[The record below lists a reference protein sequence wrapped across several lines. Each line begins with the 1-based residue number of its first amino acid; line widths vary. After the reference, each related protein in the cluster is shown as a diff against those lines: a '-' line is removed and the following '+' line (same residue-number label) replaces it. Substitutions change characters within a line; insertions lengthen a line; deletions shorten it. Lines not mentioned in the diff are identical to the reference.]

1 MISHLKRR
9 FGIFAALAVLT
20 SVCAA
25 VSVVTVSPVSAAPA
39 TTAITAL
46 TIDDVADY
54 SACPA
59 SASIPSAG
67 FTDTTDS
74 AVDCLA
80 YYGITLG
87 TTATTYEPTASVSR
101 WQMALYITRAHT
113 EAGGTLGTGAD
124 QGFTDISG
132 KSAEIQTAINQ
143 IKQLGV
149 TVGKTATTFAPDD
162 NVTREEMA
170 LFIERWLE
178 TTTAGPGGTSEADAD
193 VALAAAS
200 VTYINNDCGSGAS
213 TAMTCSGLYNYSDI
227 DSGSVTVEGSLA
239 IKELFTMGIH
249 DGVSATTFSPSS
261 DMTRA
266 AMATFMTAALAHTN
280 LRPEGLHVQAAA
292 ASAIGNNS
300 SALHVSYRDASFDP
314 IVAAPIDMFYWTDT
328 LGNEGQGPWTSTG
341 LCNASYITT
350 EASSLTECYIDT
362 GDPKTND
369 SGNIAPANASATA
382 VSYLYAGGQTHYAW
396 TDAVATTFDNDTK
409 GSGNKFASVVV
420 SSSPAADELSCSHDA
435 GANALVST
443 AVHTTHFAAVT
454 TVTCQFYSGAAQTA
468 LGIAVPE
475 SGKYA
480 TLTNTRTFTQDSSTL
495 QTGDVTESNSTIAV
509 SSATGAFSW
518 TITGPTDTT
527 GNDSYTD
534 VIQIT
539 RSTGG
544 AGIGNAVTAG
554 YSGHMAEGAC
564 GAAGASDAAICFGII
579 YDDDAAAGNSVGMT
593 QATSSAVA
601 STSGV
606 TRSNTATVY
615 DQYGDTMSGIVVTF
629 TSASELTGGL
639 HCTAA
644 AQAVCTTI
652 DAHGLSAG
660 DLLDV
665 AHAGSFTC
673 LVHCGAGGATAPTAG
688 THYFCVGTVLTTTT
702 FNLQANDCSTA
713 LAANGAAASV
723 AATPLKLTTRS
734 FAHTLNTRTT
744 GSAGTATFSWVDT
757 EGTSG
762 EDTVTATSSAADTAT
777 AEFWRLTTSAD
788 FISTTTT
795 AATIAD
801 GLTCAYLVEFD
812 PVGQD
817 YILKIGSG
825 ADISG
830 IVKHVYKQY
839 TYDSNDSFA
848 DDGDVA
854 ANAPGK
860 YGEPVTMAAWV
871 TDMATLLATSAAAG
885 ADGVCDDVTHVDMSA
900 TPVASVQRHTNSN

>member
-200 VTYINNDCGSGAS
+200 VTYINNDCDSGAS
-213 TAMTCSGLYNYSDI
+213 TAMTCSGLYNYTDI

-249 DGVSATTFSPSS
+249 DGASATTFSPAS

-280 LRPEGLHVQAAA
+280 LRPEGLHVQASA
-292 ASAIGNNS
+292 ASAVGNNS
-300 SALHVSYRDASFDP
+300 ATLHVSYRDASFDP

-328 LGNEGQGPWTSTG
+328 LGAEGQGSWTSTG

-362 GDPKTND
+362 GDPKTDD

-420 SSSPAADELSCSHDA
+420 SSSPAADELSCSHDVN
-435 GANALVST
+435 ANALAAT
-443 AVHTTHFAAVT
+443 AVHTTHFDAVT
-454 TVTCQFYSGAAQTA
+454 TVTCQFYSGATQAA

-480 TLTNTRTFTQDSSTL
+480 TLTNVRTFTQDSSTL
-495 QTGDVTESNSTIAV
+495 QSGDVTESYSTIAV

-518 TITGPTDTT
+518 TITGPSDTT

-544 AGIGNAVTAG
+544 AGIGNATTAS

-564 GAAGASDAAICFGII
+564 GAAGASDASICFGII

-593 QATSSAVA
+593 QATSSALA
-601 STSGV
+601 SSTGI
-606 TRSNTATVY
+606 TRTNTATAY
-615 DQYGDTMSGIVVTF
+615 DQYGDPTAGIAITF
-629 TSASELTGGL
+629 TSASSLPEALVCDTHNTATCTSLT
-639 HCTAA
+639 
-644 AQAVCTTI
+644 
-652 DAHGLSAG
+652 AHGLTEG
-660 DLLDV
+660 DLLTVTTPLGLFAQEVGGVV
-665 AHAGSFTC
+665 AA
-673 LVHCGAGGATAPTAG
+673 ATVL
-688 THYFCVGTVLTTTT
+688 CVGTVATTTT
-702 FNLQANDCSTA
+702 FLLEAADCSTA
-713 LAANGAAASV
+713 IDSAGGDGAAGT
-723 AATPLKLTTRS
+723 AARPLYVTEPS
-734 FAHTLNTRTT
+734 FLPTLNSRTT

-757 EGTSG
+757 ITHATA
-762 EDTVTATSSAADTAT
+762 DIVTATTAGSKT
-777 AEFWRLTTSAD
+777 TTKTFYRLTTSAD
-788 FISTTTT
+788 FISNT
-795 AATIAD
+795 ASIGVKGANE
-801 GLTCAYLVEFD
+801 TCAALVEFD
-812 PVGQD
+812 AVGQD
-817 YILKIGSG
+817 YILRIDSG
-825 ADISG
+825 ATASASG
-830 IVKHVYKQY
+830 GQTTSVHKQY
-839 TYDSNDSFA
+839 TYDANDQFSDTA
-848 DDGDVA
+848 TVANKDGVPD
-854 ANAPGK
+854 
-860 YGEPVTMAAWV
+860 TMATWV
-871 TDMATLLATSAAAG
+871 VEMATLAATAG
-885 ADGVCDDVTHVDMSA
+885 TCDDVMEVDMSA
-900 TPVASVQRHTNSN
+900 TPVASIQRHSKQG